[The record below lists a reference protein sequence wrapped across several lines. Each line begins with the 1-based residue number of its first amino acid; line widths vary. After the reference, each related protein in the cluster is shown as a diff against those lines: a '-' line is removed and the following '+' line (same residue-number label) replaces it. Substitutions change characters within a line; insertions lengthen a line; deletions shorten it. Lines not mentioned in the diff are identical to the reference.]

1 MKFIL
6 EFNPDF
12 YFDLLQAM
20 DWYENQQHGLGKKF
34 FSTVKQHS
42 KELQSTAMNFAIRY
56 DDIRCMPLKKFPYMI
71 HYRVDSVEGSVKIE
85 ALFHTSRDPNDW
97 QKRMDK

>member
-12 YFDLLQAM
+12 YHDLLQAM
-20 DWYENQQHGLGKKF
+20 DWYENQQPGLGNKF
-34 FSTVKQHS
+34 FRTVKKQS
-42 KELQSTAMNFAIRY
+42 KELQSTAMNFALRY
-56 DDIRCMPLKKFPYMI
+56 DDIRCKPLKKFPYMI
-71 HYRVDSVEGSVKIE
+71 HFRIDSAARSVKIE